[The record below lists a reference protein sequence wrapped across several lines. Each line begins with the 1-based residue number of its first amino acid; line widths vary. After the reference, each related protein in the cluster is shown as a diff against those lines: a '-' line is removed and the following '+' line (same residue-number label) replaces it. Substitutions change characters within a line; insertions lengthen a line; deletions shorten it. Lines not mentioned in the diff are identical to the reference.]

1 MKKHLLLIAFCLL
14 FSLTAF
20 GQKKYIALRDTPPD
34 STISGFFI
42 KKVVDSRPATDS
54 IGFLFIGA
62 QSRKVP
68 VDLARGL
75 TNAFSNY
82 VDIVAPWDV
91 GDLPIILGIDQLW
104 LTPAT
109 SGTEQELEVSLR
121 ASFYQQRERYKVLL
135 FETRTS
141 VTGQEPPE
149 ALIRQA
155 LNQALTKFS
164 NADWDNPDA
173 GTPVTEERLK
183 KRLDQQGQQVMPLN
197 LLLVGYLA
205 GSNATGWKFSYYRSS
220 KPSHKSWFFPWRLG
234 GEVLQ
239 IDDQYFAQSDF
250 LEARLRYG
258 MFGICPFREISSKV
272 YLNLDFLL
280 LVGAESL
287 TDRINRQSTN
297 LLLGIAPKQSLYFI
311 PNSQYGLVVGF
322 GLYQRLLTSEAYR
335 NDFGFQVEAGF
346 KF

>member
-1 MKKHLLLIAFCLL
+1 
-14 FSLTAF
+14 
-20 GQKKYIALRDTPPD
+20 
-34 STISGFFI
+34 
-42 KKVVDSRPATDS
+42 
-54 IGFLFIGA
+54 
-62 QSRKVP
+62 
-68 VDLARGL
+68 
-75 TNAFSNY
+75 
-82 VDIVAPWDV
+82 
-91 GDLPIILGIDQLW
+91 
-104 LTPAT
+104 
-109 SGTEQELEVSLR
+109 
-121 ASFYQQRERYKVLL
+121 
-135 FETRTS
+135 
-141 VTGQEPPE
+141 
-149 ALIRQA
+149 
-155 LNQALTKFS
+155 
-164 NADWDNPDA
+164 
-173 GTPVTEERLK
+173 
-183 KRLDQQGQQVMPLN
+183 MPLN

-239 IDDQYFAQSDF
+239 IDNQHFAQSDF

-322 GLYQRLLTSEAYR
+322 GLYQRLLTSEVYKS
-335 NDFGFQVEAGF
+335 DFGFQVEAGF